1 MVPDLRAGLEKN
13 LGVVKSYFDEVDVRL
28 NIKKSCMF
36 HIGTDGKMFTVND
49 TAVYEMDGKQISW
62 VEADE
67 VTRYC
72 GKMFGPWG
80 GMTVRNRKR

>member
-1 MVPDLRAGLEKN
+1 MVPDLRAGLKKN

-28 NIKKSCMF
+28 NIKKSCVF
-36 HIGTDGKMFTVND
+36 NIGSDGNMFTVND
-49 TAVYEMDGKQISW
+49 TAVYEMDGKEIRW
-62 VEADE
+62 

-80 GMTVRNRKR
+80 GMSV

>member
-28 NIKKSCMF
+28 NIKKSCVF
-36 HIGTDGKMFTVND
+36 NIGSDGKMFTVND
-49 TAVYEMDGKQISW
+49 TAVYEMDGKEIPW
-62 VEADE
+62 

-80 GMTVRNRKR
+80 GMTV